1 MNLLRKTR
9 LRQTQSQQLSNL
21 DLEQNSIVIDDEI
34 VFGRNLQ
41 SRKFGEI
48 VDDDLSDYVVW
59 RLWRARQLALAKYK
73 EKWA

>member
-21 DLEQNSIVIDDEI
+21 DLEQNSLVIDDEI